1 MEMPRR
7 LLRLHLHKGLERRN
21 GFRRAVGGDERPPQA
36 KKCVGK
42 AVIKRCR
49 PRKMLDGVIPLLR
62 LSGQFAHHVFRS
74 GILRIDL
81 QLLLKF
87 FLGVLRHVVAGR
99 RGEQHASQ
107 AVMNSRQAR
116 ILLQDFSILARSL
129 FPLAL
134 HLQRFR
140 IQLVHLI

>member
-1 MEMPRR
+1 
-7 LLRLHLHKGLERRN
+7 
-21 GFRRAVGGDERPPQA
+21 
-36 KKCVGK
+36 
-42 AVIKRCR
+42 
-49 PRKMLDGVIPLLR
+49 MLDGVIPLLR
-62 LSGQFAHHVFRS
+62 LARQFAHHVSRPRIFRV
-74 GILRIDL
+74 DL
-81 QLLLKF
+81 QPLLEF

-140 IQLVHLI
+140 IQLVYLI